1 MYTPRST
8 TDQLAL
14 FGCTEGDMG
23 ALRVTAFAVLD
34 RMQQCKPSVQLLGTA
49 VALRAMAESLGLN
62 LSDLMQQA
70 SNVLRAADGPF
81 GTHIQAIRDYA
92 AGELRRA

>member
-1 MYTPRST
+1 MYTPRTT
-8 TDQLAL
+8 TDHLHH
-14 FGCTEGDMG
+14 FGCTPGDMQ
-23 ALRVTAFAVLD
+23 ALRNTSFAILN
-34 RMQQCKPSVQLLGTA
+34 RMQDAKPSVQLLATA
-49 VALRAMAESLGLN
+49 VALRAMAESLNLN

>member
-1 MYTPRST
+1 MHTPRST

-23 ALRVTAFAVLD
+23 ALRAAVFSVLN
-34 RMQQCKPSVQLLGTA
+34 RMQDAKPSIQLLATA
-49 VALRAMAESLGLN
+49 VALRAMAESLNLD